1 MLKSYTAT
9 RIACYIGYITQAIT
23 INLAP
28 LFFII
33 FQDYY
38 NISFSRIGQ
47 LVLITFIIQLLV
59 DLACIGI
66 VEKIGYRTLAIL
78 AHVFAAVG
86 LILLGFLPHLMQN
99 TYAGILISVF
109 IYSIG
114 GGLTEVIISPL
125 VDTLPSDAKASSM
138 SLLHSFYSWGQCLVV
153 LVSTLV
159 LFWIGQEKWMI
170 LPIIWALIPAADAVL
185 FCLVPIP
192 EAEMGKKD
200 GSGVRGLFGS
210 GMFYVCIALMVCGG
224 ASEQTMSQWASLF
237 AEKAIG
243 VSKVVGD
250 LLGPC
255 LFAVLMGLGRTAHG
269 VLGQKLKMAP
279 ALFGCAALSVIC
291 YGLTV
296 FSASPALALIGCA
309 VCGLGVSLM
318 WPGVLS
324 LSSARFPRAGGPM
337 FAILALSGDMGCS
350 LGPWISGLVSDA
362 TEAGKLR
369 VFAGIAGEAEQ
380 LAMKNG
386 MLVAAVFPLV
396 MFVLLGVFLIKK
408 KGSADGSAEE

>member
-1 MLKSYTAT
+1 MLKSYNTT
-9 RIACYIGYITQAIT
+9 RLACYIGYITQAIT

-33 FQDYY
+33 FQDSYEV
-38 NISFSRIGQ
+38 SFSRIGQ

-59 DLACIGI
+59 DLICIGI
-66 VEKIGYRTLAIL
+66 VEKIGYRILAVA
-78 AHVFAAVG
+78 AHVFAAIG
-86 LILLGFLPHLMQN
+86 LVLLGILPHMMQDA
-99 TYAGILISVF
+99 YAGILIAVF
-109 IYSIG
+109 FYSIG

-125 VDTLPSDAKASSM
+125 VDSLPSDAKASSM

-153 LVSTLV
+153 LVTTLV
-159 LFWIGQEKWMI
+159 LFIIGQERWMI
-170 LPIIWALIPAADAVL
+170 LPVFWALIPAADAVL

-192 EAEMGKKD
+192 EAKTAEKAQHGI
-200 GSGVRGLFGS
+200 RELFGS
-210 GMFYVCIALMVCGG
+210 GMFYVCIILMVCGG

-255 LFAVLMGLGRTAHG
+255 LFAILMGLGRTAHG
-269 VLGQKLKMAP
+269 VLGQRLKMAP
-279 ALFGCAALSVIC
+279 ALFGCAALSVLC
-291 YGLTV
+291 YVLTV
-296 FSASPALALIGCA
+296 FSASPVLALIGCA
-309 VCGLGVSLM
+309 LCGLGVSLM

-324 LSSARFPRAGGPM
+324 LSSARFPWAGGPM
-337 FAILALSGDMGCS
+337 FAMLALAGDLGCS
-350 LGPWISGLVSDA
+350 LGPWISGIVSDA
-362 TEAGKLR
+362 TESGEIA

-386 MLVAAVFPLV
+386 MLVAALFPLV
-396 MFVLLGVFLIKK
+396 MFILLAVFLLKK
-408 KGSADGSAEE
+408 KQKNPNP